1 MKNCGHFAKQSLP
14 AISTVSVNDSPRQ
27 WAVTDD
33 LVAFQGFPWRTNSGE
48 LSLNASDLPKLLSP
62 SLHSLPTSVSDENTL
77 ARFPQLDLLLNRSKR
92 DLLRLRHIIDTTLHS
107 YFNSLGFTKVTT
119 PILGADTGGAV
130 ARPFLT
136 SSSAHPSKPLK
147 LRIAQELALKK
158 LVAAGMGRV
167 YEIGPNFRNE
177 GIDATHNPEFTTCE
191 FYRPFANLE
200 DLMDMTEDMFTRIH
214 QSIVDQRNS
223 KANLSTLPDAAFI
236 PVRPFK
242 RLHFLKALADAIHSH
257 APDFRLPRD
266 LSNPDSATEILS
278 LFEQLGMAAPA
289 NPTMP
294 RLLDALSSRF
304 LEPLCDAPT
313 FITHYP
319 AVTSP
324 LAKSFVDAETGHAVA
339 ARAELFVGGVEY
351 ANMYEEEND
360 PFAQARKFLDQ
371 ARLQLLDDDD
381 DDDAGPRCAHDAPGP
396 GLTPGQKYYVKVLE
410 MGLPPTGGWGAGMER
425 LTMLFGGAKR
435 IADVL
440 PFGTLRSVV
449 AMGTEIEGRSAED
462 KTSA

>member
-1 MKNCGHFAKQSLP
+1 MQTANDP
-14 AISTVSVNDSPRQ
+14 A
-27 WAVTDD
+27 
-33 LVAFQGFPWRTNSGE
+33 AFLGFPSRTNSGE
-48 LSLNASDLPKLLSP
+48 FSLTASDLPKLLSP
-62 SLHSLPTSVSDENTL
+62 SLHTLPTSVSDENTL

-92 DLLRLRHIIDTTLHS
+92 DLLRLRHIIDTTLNS
-107 YFNSLGFTKVTT
+107 YFNSLGFTRVTT

-130 ARPFLT
+130 ARPFMTT
-136 SSSAHPSKPLK
+136 STAYPSKPLK

-177 GIDATHNPEFTTCE
+177 GINATHNPEFTTCE
-191 FYRPFANLE
+191 FYRPYANLD
-200 DLMDMTEDMFTRIH
+200 DLMDMTEDIFLRIH
-214 QSIVDQRNS
+214 QSIIDQRSS
-223 KANLSTLPDAAFI
+223 KSNLSTLPDAPFI

-242 RLHFLKALADAIHSH
+242 RIPFLKTLAHSIHSQ

-266 LSNPDSATEILS
+266 LSAPNAATEILS
-278 LFEQLGMAAPA
+278 LFEHLEMAAPA
-289 NPTMP
+289 NPTVP
-294 RLLDALSSRF
+294 RLLDTLSSRF

-319 AVTSP
+319 AVMSP

-339 ARAELFVGGVEY
+339 ARAELFVAGVEY

-371 ARLQLLDDDD
+371 ARLLDDDGD
-381 DDDAGPRCAHDAPGP
+381 DQREPRTAQRE
-396 GLTPGQKYYVKVLE
+396 LSPGQKYYVKVLE
-410 MGLPPTGGWGAGMER
+410 MGLPPTGGWGAGIER

-449 AMGTEIEGRSAED
+449 AMGTEIEGRSAEG
-462 KTSA
+462 KTSR